1 MCPKDINL
9 PKFLKYKSLYL
20 YFGNLDSSI
29 IKFLYQISGCS
40 ICPSAIEG
48 WGHYI
53 NEARLNKTLVLTLDT
68 PPMNEL
74 IDKKSGI
81 MIKSIRGPD
90 FRDILPSPFW
100 IKDYNKQF
108 DTFTAKDTDFRDA
121 ILKVIALDNKTKNK
135 LINNAYKKSIKDAEQ
150 FNKNMKKIL

>member
-1 MCPKDINL
+1 M
-9 PKFLKYKSLYL
+9 KYKSLYL
-20 YFGNLDSSI
+20 YLGNLDSSI

-53 NEARLNKTLVLTLDT
+53 NEAILNKSLVLTLDA

-81 MIKSIRGPD
+81 LIKSMKGPD
-90 FRDILPSPFW
+90 IRNIMFSPYY
-100 IKDYNKQF
+100 IKQYNKQF
-108 DTFTAKDTDFRDA
+108 DTFTAKDTDLRDA